1 MYRRLRLLT
10 LIILLSQVISYGA
23 TRLIPPGSARVISS
37 VPGRIESLAALLAS
51 FSFTMLGFLAA
62 VLALFGIMFGSSLL
76 TQYRKHGHLDVL
88 LFVMGL
94 TMLFLVATFATSVAA
109 YICPITETYLKT
121 LAWLVTTDFV
131 LLLISTL
138 PVVMLVK
145 GTVKSVSGDP
155 CAR

>member
-10 LIILLSQVISYGA
+10 SIILLSQALSYGA
-23 TRLIPPGSARVISS
+23 THLIPAGSDRAITS
-37 VPGRIESLAALLAS
+37 VPGRVESLAALLAS

-76 TQYRKHGHLDVL
+76 AQYRKHGHLDVL
-88 LFVMGL
+88 LLVMGL
-94 TMLFLVATFATSVAA
+94 TMLVLVATFAMSVAA
-109 YICPITETYLKT
+109 YIHPLTETYLKA

-145 GTVKSVSGDP
+145 GTVESAGGDQ